1 MSLDELQA
9 QLRGTLDQQF
19 AALKSHYESA
29 IAEARQQS
37 RTDAEQELRAK
48 LHIERH
54 RRSHEA

>member
-9 QLRGTLDQQF
+9 QLRGALDQQF

-37 RTDAEQELRAK
+37 RTDAKQELQAK